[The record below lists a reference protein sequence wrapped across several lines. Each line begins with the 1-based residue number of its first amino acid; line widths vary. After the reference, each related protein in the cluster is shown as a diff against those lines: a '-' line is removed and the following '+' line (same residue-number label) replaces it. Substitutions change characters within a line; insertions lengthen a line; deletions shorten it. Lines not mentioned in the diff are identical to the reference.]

1 MICRM
6 KSRTVKIILI
16 LIKFIC
22 LHACPVC
29 EDGAGENGGAQWS
42 AFDFREVHMVESTV
56 REI

>member
-1 MICRM
+1 MICRT
-6 KSRTVKIILI
+6 KNLTVRIILI

-22 LHACPVC
+22 LHACSVC